1 MPLNKPFLTLFV
13 YLFLLN
19 SIKANNIF
27 RFEHQS
33 YTWQIDRKMQHLDSE
48 MENQAVVI
56 LKDKR
61 IIEYVYDEQNQLQVV
76 ETVHKIVRVNTQNA
90 VSENNKILINTNN
103 ILNIIALR
111 ARFITASGKVIELN
125 GNNLKEIENMGG
137 GESYKI
143 FAIEGAEIGG
153 EIEYFYTMQKK
164 VSLYGREVLQT
175 NKLTKEIEFELIAPN
190 NLIFEAKS
198 YNGLPQ
204 VILNTQKY
212 AKKSVW
218 QLNLSMIPALQVQ
231 NFSTYA
237 ASLMRIDFK
246 LSHYA
251 ENPEYK
257 VFTWAN
263 AAQLI
268 AKKVYDFGLQN
279 PKSLQPILDAVAEIT
294 KNCKTTASKIIAI
307 EEFIKTNIRLEPNS
321 LHENLH
327 HIFQK
332 KYGNQS
338 DITKLFVFCLQA
350 AHVQH
355 ELVLTSNR
363 LQAKFDG
370 EFESWC
376 FLEKYLLWFPE
387 TNKFLSPNDKA
398 YRYGFVPYQYTE
410 NQGLFI
416 DFSNGFAYTQI
427 KKIPA
432 FLAVENTDKAELH
445 LVFDTQNYAMQ
456 CEIKTLLSGYY
467 AAPLQE
473 VYATTEDKAALWQQV
488 FRYILADA
496 TVKNVKFNPLPK
508 RHEDAN
514 TSLEISATL
523 HSSILLQKAGDKYLF
538 NIGGIMNTQNRL
550 NIDNQAITEIEND
563 FNKTYQRKIT
573 FDIPEGFVVRN
584 LEDLNYSAILA
595 ESEEVTTWF
604 KSTYQLVG
612 NKVEVA
618 ISASYGN
625 IHYTG
630 NAYQNFCKVLK
641 AANSF
646 GKTVL
651 VFQKIK

>member
-1 MPLNKPFLTLFV
+1 MNFRASL
-13 YLFLLN
+13 LFLLFVVLYTQN
-19 SIKANNIF
+19 SKADNILL
-27 RFEHQS
+27 FEHKNYIWHNYRNLS
-33 YTWQIDRKMQHLDSE
+33 LLTE
-48 MENQAVVI
+48 FENREPAII
-56 LKDKR
+56 LKDKH
-61 IIEYVYDEQNQLQVV
+61 IIEYVYDKDNSLKMV
-76 ETVHKIVRVNTQNA
+76 ETVHKIIKVNTIE
-90 VSENNKILINTNN
+90 SLLLFNKVYIHMDNV
-103 ILNIIALR
+103 LNIIVLK
-111 ARFITASGKVIELN
+111 ARFINKLGVITELDS
-125 GNNLKEIENMGG
+125 NNLKEIENMG

-143 FAIEGAEIGG
+143 FAIEGAEVGG
-153 EIEYFYTMQKK
+153 EIEYFYTLQKK
-164 VSLYGREVLQT
+164 VNLYGREILQT
-175 NKLTKEIEFELIAPN
+175 NKLAKEVEFELIAPN
-190 NLIFEAKS
+190 NLVFEAKS

-218 QLNLSMIPALQVQ
+218 QLNLSMIPALQTQ

-251 ENPEYK
+251 EKPEYK
-257 VFTWAN
+257 VFTWTN

-279 PKSLQPILDAVAEIT
+279 PKNLQPILDAVAEVT
-294 KNCKTTASKIIAI
+294 KNCKTTTSKIIAI

-321 LHENLH
+321 LHENLSL
-327 HIFQK
+327 IFQK
-332 KYGNQS
+332 KYGNQAA
-338 DITKLFVFCLQA
+338 ITKLFVFCLQTA
-350 AHVQH
+350 NIQH

-387 TNKFLSPNDKA
+387 TNKFLAPNDKA

-416 DFSNGFAYTQI
+416 DFSNGFAYTQV

-432 FLAVENTDKAELH
+432 ILAAENTDKAELH
-445 LVFDTQNYAMQ
+445 LAFDTKNYTMQ
-456 CEIKTLLSGYY
+456 CEIKASLSGYY

-473 VYATTEDKAALWQQV
+473 VYATTEDEAALWQQV
-488 FRYILADA
+488 FRYTLADA
-496 TVKNVKFNPLPK
+496 VVKNVVFSPTKRQNETTAPL
-508 RHEDAN
+508 EV
-514 TSLEISATL
+514 SATL
-523 HSSILLQKAGDKYLF
+523 YSSILLQKAGDKYLF
-538 NIGGIMNTQNRL
+538 NIGGLMNTQSKL
-550 NIDNQAITEIEND
+550 NVDNQAITEIEND

-573 FDIPEGFVVRN
+573 FEIPEGFVVRN
-584 LEDLNYSAILA
+584 LEDLNYSAVLA
-595 ESEEVTTWF
+595 ESEKLTTWF
-604 KSTYQLVG
+604 TSTYQLTG
-612 NKVEVA
+612 NKVEVS

-630 NAYQNFCKVLK
+630 NGYQNFCKVVK